1 MSDKKE
7 AALAGAAHRNTQRD
21 RLSMDF
27 RAPLWRGRWPAT
39 PEKLRRQFELY
50 VLDFERYIEQRNAA

>member
-1 MSDKKE
+1 
-7 AALAGAAHRNTQRD
+7 
-21 RLSMDF
+21 MDF